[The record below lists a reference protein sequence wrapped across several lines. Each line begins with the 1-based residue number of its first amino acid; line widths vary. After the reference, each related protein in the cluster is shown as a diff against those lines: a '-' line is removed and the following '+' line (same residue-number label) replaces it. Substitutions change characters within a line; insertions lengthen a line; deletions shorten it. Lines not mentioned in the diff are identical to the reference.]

1 MADKEK
7 IIRSSGSEDVFAT
20 LKRANELITR
30 VDSGITKSND
40 SLKEYTSNFEH
51 LNEVLKEYN
60 TQAADVRRNSK
71 LDVKIKTLESEST
84 SESSGGGTKKKKSKE
99 QSEEDKRISKASK
112 AAKSLFDTFAP
123 AKIKSLSATASNV
136 KNLSAGMTAL
146 GAKIGLAAG
155 GVGLL
160 VGGVAL
166 LANRTVEANK
176 NTIEYSRSLSQMGKT
191 LAEYQKDS
199 IKSANSMRDLKNKWS
214 NFWQDLGETFIPVLN
229 DILSL
234 LNKIPGNS
242 SESLKKTYG
251 VQSNISASARQ
262 SGFTLGS
269 ANALAGGTYKA
280 ALGLSK
286 TDLGAGLQA
295 SDIAKDLAD
304 AWLTGSDAA
313 KQFGIVLN
321 DNVLQGWLAVN
332 KNIDITNVE
341 VTEAQKQAY
350 RYELMLEQIKQ
361 VQAGNLSGLSK
372 YVKTWTQVGLEI
384 DKAKGKL
391 FSFDEVIN
399 LDAFNSDI
407 PDIKGDHS
415 FSGRPGDDKD
425 NTPGIIG
432 GLPDTPSSPTPGGS
446 VTPGGLVDTNVKIN
460 IETVGADELQEV
472 QENINALPEVVSV
485 TAEAVAAPAISA
497 IQELMANV
505 QGIPQIIQSMIDLQI
520 PGFSLVPQLQSYIDS
535 LPSQVG
541 VEVNVATAGL
551 EYLQQALQ
559 MFEQLKQYQASF
571 SGSFVNERP
580 AAYSTRL
587 KLRQIS
593 TQTAGQTYSVQGLGL
608 GKNGLANNKKAMADS
623 INKQKNSLGLNNNG
637 LTAHPTFMPRSQ
649 NAQEYIKL
657 REKEI
662 ALEKK
667 RQREAEIHNTAI
679 KAANNF
685 YSGMSIGGLLAGT
698 AGIGAGIGAAGAGV
712 AAAAGAAGA
721 AGSSAAGAAAGA
733 AGAAS
738 NIINITDKLYE
749 LPAAANGG
757 IGTREMNIRAFEGNK
772 KEAIIPLETEA
783 GISYLASAMNKAS
796 GGDGNTSSVGGD
808 HYEINVNLSGLNVSD
823 NEAGWERVGK
833 KISEVIDVQRQR
845 RGELSY
851 GGSF

>member
-1 MADKEK
+1 M
-7 IIRSSGSEDVFAT
+7 
-20 LKRANELITR
+20 
-30 VDSGITKSND
+30 DSGITKSND

-60 TQAADVRRNSK
+60 TQAADVRKNSK
-71 LDVKIKTLESEST
+71 LDVRINTSESSST

-99 QSEEDKRISKASK
+99 QSEEDKRLNKASK

-136 KNLSAGMTAL
+136 KNLSTGITAL

-176 NTIEYSRSLSQMGKT
+176 NTIEYSKSLSQMGKT
-191 LAEYQKDS
+191 LADYQKDS
-199 IKSANSMRDLKNKWS
+199 LKSANSMRELKNKWD
-214 NFWQDLGETFIPVLN
+214 NFMQSIGETFIPMLNGVLG
-229 DILSL
+229 L

-242 SESLKKTYG
+242 SESLKNTYG

-262 SGFTLGS
+262 SGFTLAS

-280 ALGLSK
+280 ALGLSN

-321 DNVLQGWLAVN
+321 DNVLKGWLAVN

-407 PDIKGDHS
+407 PDI
-415 FSGRPGDDKD
+415 
-425 NTPGIIG
+425 TG
-432 GLPDTPSSPTPGGS
+432 GLFGGSGGGGSGGGGLNGGTTSTPPSSIVPGGGI
-446 VTPGGLVDTNVKIN
+446 TPAPSTSIVKVEVEGLETVKELEGELASLPGLVPVPVD
-460 IETVGADELQEV
+460 
-472 QENINALPEVVSV
+472 VS
-485 TAEAVAAPAISA
+485 
-497 IQELMANV
+497 
-505 QGIPQIIQSMIDLQI
+505 I
-520 PGFSLVPQLQSYIDS
+520 PGFDLVPELEGELAKLPGYTPVPVDVSIPGFGLVPELQSYIDS
-535 LPSQVG
+535 LPSNVA
-541 VEVNVATAGL
+541 VAVNVATAGL
-551 EYLQQALQ
+551 EYLKQALQ
-559 MFEQLKQYQASF
+559 MFAQLQSYGAT
-571 SGSFVNERP
+571 
-580 AAYSTRL
+580 YSRRGGTFALDTYGAKYNKNTVLSRVS
-587 KLRQIS
+587 RE
-593 TQTAGQTYSVQGLGL
+593 TAGQSYSVQGLGL
-608 GKNGLANNKKAMADS
+608 GENGLANNRQAMADS
-623 INKQKNSLGLNNNG
+623 IKNGNSSLSLANNG
-637 LTAHPTFMPRSQ
+637 LTAHSSFMPRSQ
-649 NAQEYIKL
+649 NAQEYIAL
-657 REKEI
+657 REKET
-662 ALEKK
+662 ALEKQRAQEAK
-667 RQREAEIHNTAI
+667 REKNKQTVSDSV
-679 KAANNF
+679 AAFLGGTSYALNDLGLK
-685 YSGMSIGGLLAGT
+685 YPIYGGLAAIALGLGGPTALAGLAT
-698 AGIGAGIGAAGAGV
+698 V
-712 AAAAGAAGA
+712 
-721 AGSSAAGAAAGA
+721 GSKL
-733 AGAAS
+733 S
-738 NIINITDKLYE
+738 NLV
-749 LPAAANGG
+749 PALGLQPMADGG

-808 HYEINVNLSGLNVSD
+808 QYEINVNLSGLNVAD

>member
-1 MADKEK
+1 MADKEN

-60 TQAADVRRNSK
+60 TQAADVRKNSK
-71 LDVKIKTLESEST
+71 LDVKIKTSESSNT

-99 QSEEDKRISKASK
+99 QSEEDKRLNKASK

-136 KNLSAGMTAL
+136 KNLSAGITAL

-199 IKSANSMRDLKNKWS
+199 VKSANSMRDLKNKWA
-214 NFWQDLGETFIPVLN
+214 NFWQDIGETFIPVLN
-229 DILSL
+229 NILTL

-242 SESLKKTYG
+242 SESLKNTYG
-251 VQSNISASARQ
+251 VQSDISASARQ

-269 ANALAGGTYKA
+269 ANILAGGTYKA

-399 LDAFNSDI
+399 LDAFNSNI

-425 NTPGIIG
+425 KTPGIIG
-432 GLPDTPSSPTPGGS
+432 GLPDTPSIPAPGGGTA
-446 VTPGGLVDTNVKIN
+446 TPGGLVDTNVQIN

-497 IQELMANV
+497 IQELMANI
-505 QGIPQIIQSMIDLQI
+505 QGIPQIIQSMIDVQI
-520 PGFSLVPQLQSYIDS
+520 PGFSLVPRLLSNLGLLPKSVSVPVDVSVAGLQYLKQALEMFNRLSQFTSSLVSSRSAQSYTQTS
-535 LPSQVG
+535 HGSSS
-541 VEVNVATAGL
+541 TRH
-551 EYLQQALQ
+551 
-559 MFEQLKQYQASF
+559 SF
-571 SGSFVNERP
+571 SGRSAEIFE
-580 AAYSTRL
+580 Y
-587 KLRQIS
+587 KQLR
-593 TQTAGQTYSVQGLGL
+593 
-608 GKNGLANNKKAMADS
+608 
-623 INKQKNSLGLNNNG
+623 
-637 LTAHPTFMPRSQ
+637 R
-649 NAQEYIKL
+649 
-657 REKEI
+657 KEI
-662 ALEKK
+662 ALEQK
-667 RQREAEIHNTAI
+667 RAQERQAAITKAQNKIKLGNMLMNTGATL
-679 KAANNF
+679 
-685 YSGMSIGGLLAGT
+685 GLFGPLAVLG
-698 AGIGAGIGAAGAGV
+698 GAAGAGLFGGAS
-712 AAAAGAAGA
+712 AAGSAAGAAG
-721 AGSSAAGAAAGA
+721 GAGA
-733 AGAAS
+733 AGA
-738 NIINITDKLYE
+738 NIINITDKLSK
-749 LPAAANGG
+749 LPAAADGG

-808 HYEINVNLSGLNVSD
+808 TYEINVNLSGLNVAD

>member
-71 LDVKIKTLESEST
+71 LDVKIKTSESSNT

-99 QSEEDKRISKASK
+99 QSEEDKRLSKASK

-136 KNLSAGMTAL
+136 KNLSAGITAL

-166 LANRTVEANK
+166 LANRTAEANK

-191 LAEYQKDS
+191 LADYQKDS
-199 IKSANSMRDLKNKWS
+199 IKSANSMRDLKNKWD
-214 NFWQDLGETFIPVLN
+214 NFMQSIGETFIPMLNGVLG
-229 DILSL
+229 L

-242 SESLKKTYG
+242 AESNKNTYG

-399 LDAFNSDI
+399 LDAFNSNI

-415 FSGRPGDDKD
+415 FSGRPGNDNDK
-425 NTPGIIG
+425 TPGIIG
-432 GLPDTPSSPTPGGS
+432 GLPGTPSSPTPGGGTA
-446 VTPGGLVDTNVKIN
+446 TPGGLVDTNVKIN
-460 IETVGADELQEV
+460 IETVGADELQQV

-497 IQELMANV
+497 IQELMANI
-505 QGIPQIIQSMIDLQI
+505 QGIPQIIQSMIDVQI
-520 PGFSLVPQLQSYIDS
+520 PGFSLVPRLLSNLGLLPKSVSVPVDVSVAGLQYLKQALEMFNRLSQFTGSLVSSRSVQSYTQT
-535 LPSQVG
+535 SQG
-541 VEVNVATAGL
+541 SSSSRH
-551 EYLQQALQ
+551 
-559 MFEQLKQYQASF
+559 SF
-571 SGSFVNERP
+571 SGRSSEMFE
-580 AAYSTRL
+580 Y
-587 KLRQIS
+587 KQLR
-593 TQTAGQTYSVQGLGL
+593 
-608 GKNGLANNKKAMADS
+608 
-623 INKQKNSLGLNNNG
+623 
-637 LTAHPTFMPRSQ
+637 R
-649 NAQEYIKL
+649 
-657 REKEI
+657 KEI
-662 ALEKK
+662 ALEQK
-667 RQREAEIHNTAI
+667 RAQERQAAITKAQNKIKLGNMLMNTGAT
-679 KAANNF
+679 
-685 YSGMSIGGLLAGT
+685 IGLFGPLAVLGGAVGTGLLG
-698 AGIGAGIGAAGAGV
+698 GSSAAGAS
-712 AAAAGAAGA
+712 AAGASGASAAGAAGA
-721 AGSSAAGAAAGA
+721 AGAAD
-733 AGAAS
+733 
-738 NIINITDKLYE
+738 NIINITDKLYK
-749 LPAAANGG
+749 LPAAADGG

-808 HYEINVNLSGLNVSD
+808 QYEINVNLSGLNVAD

>member
-1 MADKEK
+1 MADEGK

-60 TQAADVRRNSK
+60 TQAADVRKNSK
-71 LDVKIKTLESEST
+71 LDVRIKTSESSNT

-99 QSEEDKRISKASK
+99 QSEEDKRLNKASK

-136 KNLSAGMTAL
+136 KNLSAGITAL

-191 LAEYQKDS
+191 LTEYQKDS
-199 IKSANSMRDLKNKWS
+199 VKSANSVRDLKNKWA
-214 NFWQDLGETFIPVLN
+214 NFMQSIGETFIPMLNGVLG
-229 DILSL
+229 L

-242 SESLKKTYG
+242 AESLKNTYG

-372 YVKTWTQVGLEI
+372 YVKTWTKVGLEI

-407 PDIKGDHS
+407 PDITGNHS
-415 FSGRPGDDKD
+415 FSGQPGDDKD
-425 NTPGIIG
+425 KTPGIIG
-432 GLPDTPSSPTPGGS
+432 GLPDTPSRPAPGGGTA
-446 VTPGGLVDTNVKIN
+446 TPGGLVDTNVQIN

-497 IQELMANV
+497 IQELMANI
-505 QGIPQIIQSMIDLQI
+505 QGIPQIIQSMIDVQI
-520 PGFSLVPQLQSYIDS
+520 PGFSLVPRLLSNLGLLPKSMSVPVDVSVAGLQYLKQALEMFNRLSQFTSSLVSSRSAQSYTQT
-535 LPSQVG
+535 SQG
-541 VEVNVATAGL
+541 SSSTRH
-551 EYLQQALQ
+551 
-559 MFEQLKQYQASF
+559 SF
-571 SGSFVNERP
+571 SGRTSEMFE
-580 AAYSTRL
+580 Y
-587 KLRQIS
+587 KQLR
-593 TQTAGQTYSVQGLGL
+593 
-608 GKNGLANNKKAMADS
+608 
-623 INKQKNSLGLNNNG
+623 
-637 LTAHPTFMPRSQ
+637 R
-649 NAQEYIKL
+649 
-657 REKEI
+657 KEI
-662 ALEKK
+662 ALE
-667 RQREAEIHNTAI
+667 Q
-679 KAANNF
+679 
-685 YSGMSIGGLLAGT
+685 
-698 AGIGAGIGAAGAGV
+698 
-712 AAAAGAAGA
+712 
-721 AGSSAAGAAAGA
+721 
-733 AGAAS
+733 
-738 NIINITDKLYE
+738 
-749 LPAAANGG
+749 
-757 IGTREMNIRAFEGNK
+757 
-772 KEAIIPLETEA
+772 
-783 GISYLASAMNKAS
+783 
-796 GGDGNTSSVGGD
+796 
-808 HYEINVNLSGLNVSD
+808 
-823 NEAGWERVGK
+823 
-833 KISEVIDVQRQR
+833 
-845 RGELSY
+845 
-851 GGSF
+851 

>member
-60 TQAADVRRNSK
+60 TQAADVRKNSK
-71 LDVKIKTLESEST
+71 LDVKIKTSESSNI
-84 SESSGGGTKKKKSKE
+84 SESSGGGTKKKSKE
-99 QSEEDKRISKASK
+99 QSEEDKRLNKASK

-136 KNLSAGMTAL
+136 KNLSTGMSAL

-176 NTIEYSRSLSQMGKT
+176 NTIEYSKSLSQMGKT
-191 LAEYQKDS
+191 LADYQKDS
-199 IKSANSMRDLKNKWS
+199 LKSANSMRELKNKWD
-214 NFWQDLGETFIPVLN
+214 NFMQSIGETFIPMLNGVLG
-229 DILSL
+229 L

-242 SESLKKTYG
+242 SESLKNTYG

-280 ALGLSK
+280 ALGLSN

-407 PDIKGDHS
+407 PDITGDHS
-415 FSGRPGDDKD
+415 FSGRPGDDKN
-425 NTPGIIG
+425 NTPGVIG
-432 GLPDTPSSPTPGGS
+432 GLPDTPAVPAPGGGTS
-446 VTPGGLVDTNVKIN
+446 TPGGLVNTNVKIN
-460 IETVGADELQEV
+460 IETVGADELQQV
-472 QENINALPEVVSV
+472 QENINALPDVVSV

-497 IQELMANV
+497 IQELMANI
-505 QGIPQIIQSMIDLQI
+505 QGIPQIIQSMIDVQI
-520 PGFSLVPQLQSYIDS
+520 PGFSLVPRLLSNLGLLPKSVSVPVDVSVAGLQYLKQALEMFNRLSQFTGSLVSSRSAQSYTQTSQDS
-535 LPSQVG
+535 SS
-541 VEVNVATAGL
+541 TRH
-551 EYLQQALQ
+551 
-559 MFEQLKQYQASF
+559 SF
-571 SGSFVNERP
+571 SGRSAEMFE
-580 AAYSTRL
+580 Y
-587 KLRQIS
+587 KQLR
-593 TQTAGQTYSVQGLGL
+593 
-608 GKNGLANNKKAMADS
+608 
-623 INKQKNSLGLNNNG
+623 
-637 LTAHPTFMPRSQ
+637 R
-649 NAQEYIKL
+649 
-657 REKEI
+657 KEI
-662 ALEKK
+662 ALEQK
-667 RQREAEIHNTAI
+667 RAQERQAAITKAQNKIKLGNMLMNTGAT
-679 KAANNF
+679 
-685 YSGMSIGGLLAGT
+685 IGLFGPLAVLG
-698 AGIGAGIGAAGAGV
+698 GAAGAGLFGGAS
-712 AAAAGAAGA
+712 AA
-721 AGSSAAGAAAGA
+721 SSAAGAAG
-733 AGAAS
+733 AS
-738 NIINITDKLYE
+738 NIINITDKLSK
-749 LPAAANGG
+749 LPAAADGG

-808 HYEINVNLSGLNVSD
+808 QYEINVNLSGLNVAD

-833 KISEVIDVQRQR
+833 KISEVIDIQRQR